1 MRNRLKK
8 RGAITDIGSAA
19 FEGLGDAKSRLQE
32 VFAGMSPMVACLGFV
47 AFVCAAAALGGFQP
61 GGGKG
66 GHGALAPAA
75 EQATAFG
82 AAPETNFAS
91 PGLTFDTARAIGEQV
106 IVESRALQAAFT
118 DKSPDAGDAAAEQI
132 LGLGPV
138 TLEDFPNR
146 LIAQELK
153 TRPDFTF
160 HRLGDGKG
168 PVMLVVGGIQGDE
181 PGGFS
186 AASLLVTH
194 YNITRGTVWVVPNL
208 NFLSILG
215 RDRGADGDMN
225 RKFAALS
232 PDDPEYETVVK
243 IKDIILKPE
252 VEAVFNLHDGSGF
265 YRPQWEGPLHNPARW
280 GQSVIIDQEELFGHP
295 LGGLKDLADYAVDRA
310 NAALLEPEHRYHL
323 KNTNTSAGDK
333 EMEKTLTYF
342 AICNGKPAFGVEA
355 SKNVP
360 LPVRAYYHAQ
370 VLESFMHQLGISFV
384 RRFELSP
391 AGVSDALEENTLI
404 SFADGRVA
412 LPLFNARANLNHIPL
427 QRGEKLEFHTASPI
441 LTLKENK
448 GLLEVHYG
456 NRILTKL
463 APDYHDYD
471 TSLPGLAIQI
481 DGARQEVP
489 FGREVLVDKNSKF
502 LVENIP
508 GYRVNVIGYVGKSD
522 DESNEEL
529 RLKQFM
535 PRFSLDNAGTAY
547 RVEVYRADKAA
558 KPGQDKDSF
567 AGMITVRFADPA
579 AALQA
584 KGSSLPAVPG
594 RETELGW

>member
-1 MRNRLKK
+1 MKQPPQTHGRI
-8 RGAITDIGSAA
+8 A
-19 FEGLGDAKSRLQE
+19 GLARIKGHVREQ
-32 VFAGMSPMVACLGFV
+32 FAGMSRLALCLGLV
-47 AFVCAAAALGGFQP
+47 ALLCAAW
-61 GGGKG
+61 
-66 GHGALAPAA
+66 ALARQPASDHGPESTA
-75 EQATAFG
+75 AGDPDADQAASSPAPEDF
-82 AAPETNFAS
+82 AAPGSAS
-91 PGLTFDTARAIGEQV
+91 ELAKVPFKDIFSRENVPPQTSPAVAADEQV
-106 IVESRALQAAFT
+106 
-118 DKSPDAGDAAAEQI
+118 
-132 LGLGPV
+132 LGLGPI

-153 TRPDFTF
+153 NRPDFTF

-186 AASLLVTH
+186 AASLLVTQ
-194 YNITRGTVWVVPNL
+194 YNITKGTVWVVPNL
-208 NFLSILG
+208 NFLSILA
-215 RDRGADGDMN
+215 RDRGANGDMN

-232 PDDPEYETVVK
+232 ADDPEYETVSK

-280 GQSVIIDQEELFGHP
+280 GQSVIIDQEELSGHP
-295 LGGLKDLADYAVDRA
+295 LGGLKDLADYAVNRA
-310 NAALLEPEHRYHL
+310 NTVLLEPEHRYHL
-323 KNTNTSAGDK
+323 KNTNTSAGDH

-370 VLESFMHQLGISFV
+370 VLESFMHQLGINFV

-391 AGVSDALEENTLI
+391 EGVSDALEENTVI
-404 SFADGRVA
+404 SFANGRMA

-427 QRGEKLEFHTASPI
+427 QRGERLEFHTASPL
-441 LTLKENK
+441 LTLIENND
-448 GLLEVHYG
+448 LLEVHYG
-456 NRILTKL
+456 NRVLTKL

-471 TSLPGLAIQI
+471 TSLPGLAVRVN
-481 DGARQEVP
+481 GARQEVA
-489 FGREVLVDKNSKF
+489 FGREVVVEKGSRF

-508 GYRVNVIGYVGKSD
+508 GYRVNVIGYVGKGD

-535 PRFSLDNAGTAY
+535 PRFSLDNAGTVF
-547 RVEVYRADKAA
+547 RVEVYRADKGG
-558 KPGQDKDSF
+558 KPGQNKDSF
-567 AGMITVRFADPA
+567 AGMITLRFADPA
-579 AALQA
+579 ASLQA
-584 KGSSLPAVPG
+584 RGSSLPGLPG
-594 RETELGW
+594 KESELGW